1 MIYYIYVYLLFCC
14 CFFFFALLIYC
25 CIITFVRAISFEA
38 SQINKAS
45 SSSAVTNESV
55 QVLST
60 EDIRKSL
67 SFELIKFV
75 QRMESELT
83 VPNNL

>member
-1 MIYYIYVYLLFCC
+1 MYIC
-14 CFFFFALLIYC
+14 CFAVVSFFALLIYC

>member
-1 MIYYIYVYLLFCC
+1 MWWFGATVSRILR
-14 CFFFFALLIYC
+14 LIDWF
-25 CIITFVRAISFEA
+25 TFVLAISFVA
-38 SQINKAS
+38 SHINRAS

-67 SFELIKFV
+67 SLELIKFV

-83 VPNNL
+83 VPNNLNAQYKEYKY